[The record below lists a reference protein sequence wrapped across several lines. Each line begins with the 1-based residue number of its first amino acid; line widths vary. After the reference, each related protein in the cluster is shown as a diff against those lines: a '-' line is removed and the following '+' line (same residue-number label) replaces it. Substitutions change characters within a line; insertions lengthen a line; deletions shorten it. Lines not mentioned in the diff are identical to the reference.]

1 MKGWTPH
8 QIFLIKEFKEK
19 LVYLMSYYI
28 LSSEPICKHLF
39 YVHLV
44 PLYNELIFLIVVNSD
59 MYFQP

>member
-1 MKGWTPH
+1 
-8 QIFLIKEFKEK
+8 
-19 LVYLMSYYI
+19 MSYYI

-59 MYFQP
+59 MYFQPWYFLIL